1 MRKLSLI
8 LAILMLI
15 PSVIAFDIDLAKH
28 THLVPMQTQFIT
40 QGYEYARVQGMNKL
54 DKPIIVQHWHFNAD
68 LGPMYA
74 RCEMEPA
81 TLQPGA
87 FDIEVVVQC
96 QTRSGMTNMYPKG
109 TVVTL
114 EGFMKEN
121 PLEGTHNIDK
131 IWIETKPTVPTPF
144 PITRVTGGAV
154 IEEAGSTAGTFMF
167 IAGICAIAIIAI
179 AVVLMAMMQRE
190 E

>member
-15 PSVIAFDIDLAKH
+15 PSAIALDIDMAKH

-54 DKPIIVQHWHFNAD
+54 DKPIIVEHWHLNAE

-81 TLQPGA
+81 TLQPGP
-87 FDIEVVVQC
+87 FDVEIVVQC
-96 QTRSGMTNMYPKG
+96 QTRSGFTNMYPKG
-109 TVVTL
+109 TIVTL
-114 EGFMKEN
+114 EGFTKEN

-131 IWIETKPTVPTPF
+131 IWIEAKPTVPTPF

-154 IEEAGSTAGTFMF
+154 LEEAGSTAGSFMF

-179 AVVLMAMMQRE
+179 AVVLLAMRKE